1 MVMEELKQVRW
12 EPMEAGESHVEE
24 KYWHH
29 AADLQIR
36 KPPKAQ
42 AWTPDSKDRGM
53 RLFFDGGCKNCLG
66 TGGFL
71 LFDAHRE
78 CMGGKGRWYGTSA
91 PTNNIA
97 EE

>member
-1 MVMEELKQVRW
+1 MVMKEPKQVCW
-12 EPMEAGESHVEE
+12 EHPEADESHVEK

-42 AWTPDSKDRGM
+42 AWTPDSRDRGM
-53 RLFFDGGCKNCLG
+53 HLFFDGGCKNWLG

-71 LFDAHRE
+71 LFDACRE
-78 CMGGKGRWYGTSA
+78 CVGGKGRWYGNLA

-97 EE
+97 KA